1 MKDCSGNPERTDYG
15 FPHIRLPKTHQK
27 LDAAYAQR
35 KFSGDRDRVA
45 FLFTLY
51 QPLISPL
58 SAPAVKST
66 RRRQSQTHS
75 VNS

>member
-1 MKDCSGNPERTDYG
+1 M
-15 FPHIRLPKTHQK
+15 LPKTHQK
-27 LDAAYAQR
+27 LDAAVDAAYAQR

-58 SAPAVKST
+58 SASAPKT
-66 RRRQSQTHS
+66 TRRQSQTHS